1 MARYNPTPEEIAALV
16 AAGWRHAPEQ
26 GRDWFWP
33 PNELGYGY
41 TYTEAVREQRR
52 REKAAQAVSNAN

>member
-1 MARYNPTPEEIAALV
+1 MTRHIPTPDEIAALV
-16 AAGWRHAPEQ
+16 AAGWHHAQEQ
-26 GRDWFWP
+26 GRDLFWP

-52 REKAAQAVSNAN
+52 REKAQEATR